1 LEEVLSAP
9 LRILFVSQ
17 LFDPENAIKGAAFA
31 QQLQALGH
39 EVEVVTTFPSY
50 PGGRVFTGYRQRWR
64 TVENMGGVRVVRV
77 PSFIS
82 HGQSAV
88 MRMLSYASFAVS
100 AGVYCLFSA
109 RKPDVVYAYYPPVM
123 VGLMALVLG
132 WIRRVPYVYDV
143 QDLWPEALVGTGHL
157 RPEGRLFK
165 WIERSCGWV
174 YSRAARVTVLSQ
186 GYRQMLISKGVPAEK
201 VVCVYNWCD
210 ESRMQVREGQLVN
223 WGSVPGSFRV
233 LYAGNLGSAQALSH
247 VIDAAS
253 LLQKSGDQ
261 HIQIVLLG
269 GGVQRDELCV
279 KAQGLTNVTFLTPVP
294 VDEVGAY
301 LQAADVL
308 LVHLADDPVFDITI
322 PQKTQAYLLAG
333 KPILMAVRG
342 EAADLVAG
350 AGAGIVVPPENAVAL
365 AAAVRLLA
373 QKSPAQLAVM
383 GQRGAQFYRQN
394 MSMDQGVRAVES
406 LLMQAVSK

>member
-1 LEEVLSAP
+1 LRIY

-17 LFDPENAIKGAAFA
+17 LFDPENAIKGLSFA
-31 QQLQALGH
+31 QRLQSLGH

-50 PGGRVFTGYRQRWR
+50 PGGRIFAGYKQRWR
-64 TVENMGGVRVVRV
+64 LVENMGGVRVVRV

-82 HGQSAV
+82 HGHSSFK
-88 MRMLSYASFAVS
+88 RLLSYMSFAAS
-100 AGVYCLFSA
+100 AGAYCLFSA

-123 VGLMALVLG
+123 VGFMAMVLG

-165 WIERSCGWV
+165 WIEHACGLV
-174 YSRAARVTVLSQ
+174 YSRAARVAVLSQ
-186 GYRQMLISKGVPAEK
+186 GYRKILIAKGLPAEK

-210 ESRMQVREGQLVN
+210 ESRMQVVDGQPEI
-223 WGSVPGSFRV
+223 WGSVPGTFRV

-247 VIDAAS
+247 VIDAAT

-269 GGVQRDELCV
+269 GGVQRDELCA
-279 KAQGLTNVTFLTPVP
+279 KAQGLNNVTFFPPVQ
-294 VDEVGAY
+294 VNEVGAY

-342 EAADLVAG
+342 EAAELVAS
-350 AGAGIVVPPENAVAL
+350 AGAGIVVPPENAAAL
-365 AAAVRLLA
+365 AEAVRSLA
-373 QKSPAQLAVM
+373 QKSPAELAVM
-383 GQRGAQFYRQN
+383 GEKGAQFYLQN
-394 MSMDQGVRAVES
+394 MSMDQGVLAVES
-406 LLMQAVSK
+406 LLIQAVQK

>member
-1 LEEVLSAP
+1 
-9 LRILFVSQ
+9 
-17 LFDPENAIKGAAFA
+17 
-31 QQLQALGH
+31 
-39 EVEVVTTFPSY
+39 
-50 PGGRVFTGYRQRWR
+50 
-64 TVENMGGVRVVRV
+64 
-77 PSFIS
+77 
-82 HGQSAV
+82 
-88 MRMLSYASFAVS
+88 
-100 AGVYCLFSA
+100 
-109 RKPDVVYAYYPPVM
+109 M

-143 QDLWPEALVGTGHL
+143 QDLWPEALIGTGHL
-157 RPEGRLFK
+157 RPESRLFN
-165 WIERSCGWV
+165 WIERACGWV
-174 YSRAARVTVLSQ
+174 YSRSALVTVLSQ
-186 GYRQMLISKGVPAEK
+186 GYRQILIAKGVPAEK

-210 ESRMQVREGQLVN
+210 ESRMQVVDGQPVN

-269 GGVQRDELCV
+269 GGVQRDELCI
-279 KAQGLTNVTFLTPVP
+279 KAQGLTNVTFLPPVP

-308 LVHLADDPVFDITI
+308 LVHLADAPVFDITI
-322 PQKTQAYLLAG
+322 PQKTQAYLQAG

-342 EAADLVAG
+342 EAADLVAS

-365 AAAVRLLA
+365 AAAVSLLA
-373 QKSPAQLAVM
+373 QKSPAQLVEM